1 MSRVVPLPETLVS
14 FWGPSLIADEVFVV
28 GRNQQ
33 ELTLSEAACAA
44 IVGQIKFPALPLLNV
59 DGIAQ
64 ERNSLA
70 TVADVQA

>member
-1 MSRVVPLPETLVS
+1 MMTMLRREHNVAGLV
-14 FWGPSLIADEVFVV
+14 ADEVFVV

-33 ELTLSEAACAA
+33 EPALSEAPCAA
-44 IVGQIKFPALPLLNV
+44 IVGQIELPAFPLLNV